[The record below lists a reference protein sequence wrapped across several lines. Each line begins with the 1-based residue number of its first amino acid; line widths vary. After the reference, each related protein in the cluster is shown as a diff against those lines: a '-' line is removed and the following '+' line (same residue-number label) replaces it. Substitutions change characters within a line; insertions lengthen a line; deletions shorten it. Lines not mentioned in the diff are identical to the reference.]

1 MQTSRSGI
9 IRVMSGRN
17 PCSHD
22 ARALDRQPHDT
33 IPSAFPRRAK
43 ALTAVALLALAITAC
58 NSPTTKSDAQ
68 QAADA
73 LNAGLKAQAAG
84 NTAEATNDYNTVLAH
99 DSKNKFAYYNLGL
112 IDQQA
117 GRAASAEKNYR
128 SALTVDP
135 EFVSALFNLAILR
148 TAPSPNE
155 AADLYRHVISIQ
167 PNYAD
172 AHLNLGFVLQT
183 LGRKDEATAEWVKAV
198 TLNPQAASRLPAGAL
213 PSPSPTPSRRP

>member
-1 MQTSRSGI
+1 MNPSRSG
-9 IRVMSGRN
+9 RVYGIG
-17 PCSHD
+17 
-22 ARALDRQPHDT
+22 A
-33 IPSAFPRRAK
+33 
-43 ALTAVALLALAITAC
+43 ALLLVLAIAAC
-58 NSPTTKSDAQ
+58 NSPSTKSDAQ

-84 NTAEATNDYNTVLAH
+84 NTQEAINDYNTVLAH

-112 IDQQA
+112 IDQTA

-128 SALTVDP
+128 SALAIDS

-148 TAPSPNE
+148 TGPSPNE
-155 AADLYRHVISIQ
+155 AADLYRHVLAIQ

-172 AHLNLGFVLQT
+172 AHLNLGFVLKT
-183 LGRKDEATAEWVKAV
+183 LGRNDEATAEWVKAV

-213 PSPSPTPSRRP
+213 PTPSPSRHP